1 MSRSSARTRQD
12 PATTLGVRLM
22 KRRVAPVLIATVA
35 LAAMAVQAQ
44 AHSASLSVASGR
56 AAITRFAGELTY
68 SLSKGPSAMPMSW
81 EVFGCAKRG
90 ASVICTAQWLSSE
103 KCSVEIQARASKPAI
118 RVTEVGTLRCTP
130 WSGGE

>member
-1 MSRSSARTRQD
+1 
-12 PATTLGVRLM
+12 M
-22 KRRVAPVLIATVA
+22 KRRTASAVVAVIA
-35 LAAMAVQAQ
+35 LATTAAQAQ
-44 AHSASLSVASGR
+44 AQPHSASLSVASGR

-81 EVFGCAKRG
+81 EVFGCGKHG

-103 KCSVEIQARASKPAI
+103 KCSVVIQALPSKPAI
-118 RVTEVGTLRCTP
+118 RVTEVGKLQCAP